1 MGTPKKEDVIW
12 YEHFCFALIAVDLN
26 QKGFIC
32 TSSMA
37 SSHGVTHDRHLMMLL
52 YIGNRFLIHFSFIFN
67 SSYRAISRE
76 LPYILTI
83 KFNETWFF
91 YHQDEPSRTF

>member
-12 YEHFCFALIAVDLN
+12 YEHFCFDLIAVDLN

-37 SSHGVTHDRHLMMLL
+37 SSHGVTHDRHLMML
-52 YIGNRFLIHFSFIFN
+52 
-67 SSYRAISRE
+67 
-76 LPYILTI
+76 
-83 KFNETWFF
+83 
-91 YHQDEPSRTF
+91 